1 MLIGLP
7 QPLVFVVGAFVGVFL
22 TLVADHLLYK
32 QELRRNMRVLEELR
46 KKDRII

>member
-1 MLIGLP
+1 MTIDLP
-7 QPLVFVVGAFVGVFL
+7 LLLPFMVGAFVGVFL

-32 QELRRNMRVLEELR
+32 QELRRNKRVLDELR